1 MPVSLDIS
9 KKPSYGGATDP
20 ESRFRTP
27 SLFDFIGKAMGGYLL
42 HTSDY
47 DVKEKPRE
55 DAYALFSRYDPES
68 YIKSAESQLTS
79 SLFGL
84 PQKEIEDVDR
94 IFDLNREGDMDIFS
108 ISPGKAGQEYQGKLN
123 RIFGRSIDKYESIYS
138 AYLKR
143 GDVEEAEEFLEATRK
158 KVLAKNPDTGEL
170 SYKME
175 EGILGSVYLNPEGEF
190 SDYWNIGLD
199 KGEEL
204 GHGQNWKRALAA
216 PFTKPPTVRGSI
228 GIDAWRPDRET
239 DQVFRD
245 AFPNKGKRGDDT
257 FFKKLFN
264 KENLAKTET
273 EDFLLNNWLSEGSL
287 F

>member
-1 MPVSLDIS
+1 MPVTLDVS
-9 KKPSYGGATDP
+9 NKPSYGGATDP
-20 ESRFRTP
+20 ESRFRAP

-94 IFDLNREGDMDIFS
+94 IFNLSREGDMDIFS
-108 ISPGKAGQEYQGKLN
+108 ISPGGAGQEYQENLN
-123 RIFGRSIDKYESIYS
+123 KYFGASIDKYESIYEGL
-138 AYLKR
+138 LKE
-143 GDVEEAEEFLEATRK
+143 GDVKGAEEFLGATRK

-170 SYKME
+170 SYKFE
-175 EGILGSVYLNPEGEF
+175 EGILGDVYLNPEGEF

-204 GHGQNWKRALAA
+204 GYGENWKRALAA
-216 PFTKPPTVRGSI
+216 PFTKPPTVRGSV
-228 GIDAWRPDRET
+228 DVSAWRYDRESNK
-239 DQVFRD
+239 
-245 AFPNKGKRGDDT
+245 FPREWKRGDDT